1 MNRVAAAAVG
11 CPGPQVWPGLPAVEL
26 EDFSRLN
33 LQNTVLSKRKLT
45 ELVDGGKAR
54 RRPAL
59 RSLGGVTMF
68 RMENARFHL
77 LL

>member
-1 MNRVAAAAVG
+1 M
-11 CPGPQVWPGLPAVEL
+11 EL

-54 RRPAL
+54 CRPAL
-59 RSLGGVTMF
+59 HVLDGVTMGGT
-68 RMENARFHL
+68 ENVWSYL